1 MKAAPLAGTRVLD
14 LSTMIAAPLAAS
26 LMSDWGASVIKV
38 EQPGHGDHVRRFG
51 AQSDGQGLYWK
62 TLSRGKRS
70 LAIDLHNP
78 AGQDLVR
85 RLAST
90 HDVLIENF
98 RPGTL
103 ERWNLGPSV
112 LHEANPSLVI
122 LRMTA
127 FGQFGPYRTRAGFGT
142 LAEAMSGIAA
152 VTGFAD
158 RPPLL
163 PALPL
168 ADVLAGFLSS
178 SAVLAALLRRARDGS
193 GETIDFAIYE
203 AALKAVELQV
213 LEYDANGTLHTR
225 HGNQIEDAAPRGA
238 YRCGDGRWIALSGS
252 TQAVAERV
260 LRTIGG
266 DELVNDPRFKTNVE
280 RVENSDALDKL
291 IDDWCAQRTREVTLE
306 TFSAMGCAVGPL
318 ESIDTMLENEQ
329 VIARGSIAT
338 VDDPDLGPL
347 RMTNVYPRF
356 EETPLPV
363 PPPGD
368 ARVGEQTREILQD
381 ELGLTGAE
389 IDRLFAAGTVA

>member
-62 TLSRGKRS
+62 TLSRGKRA
-70 LAIDLHNP
+70 LAVDLHDP

-103 ERWNLGPSV
+103 ERWNLGPDI

-127 FGQFGPYRTRAGFGT
+127 YGQFGPYRTRAGFGT
-142 LAEAMSGIAA
+142 LAEAMSGIAS

-213 LEYDANGTLHTR
+213 LEYDSNGTLHTR
-225 HGNQIEDAAPRGA
+225 RGNQIEDAAPRGA

-266 DELVNDPRFKTNVE
+266 DELVNDPRFKSNVE
-280 RVENSDALDKL
+280 RVENADALDKL
-291 IDDWCAQRTREVTLE
+291 IDEWCAQRTQEDALE

-329 VIARGSIAT
+329 VVARGSIAT

-363 PPPGD
+363 PAPGH
-368 ARVGEQTREILQD
+368 ARVGGQTRAILED

>member
-26 LMSDWGASVIKV
+26 LMADWGASVIKV

-51 AQSDGQGLYWK
+51 AQSDGHGLYWK
-62 TLSRGKRS
+62 TLSRGKRTV
-70 LAIDLHNP
+70 AIDLHGP

-103 ERWNLGPSV
+103 ERWNLGPDGLHSV
-112 LHEANPSLVI
+112 NPSLVI

-127 FGQFGPYRTRAGFGT
+127 FGQEGPYRNRAGFGT

-168 ADVLAGFLSS
+168 ADVLAGFLAS
-178 SAVLAALLRRARDGS
+178 SAVLAALVRRARDGS

-203 AALKAVELQV
+203 AALKAIELQV
-213 LEYDANGTLHTR
+213 LEYDRNGTLHTR
-225 HGNQIEDAAPRGA
+225 RGNQIEDTSPRGA

-266 DELVNDPRFKTNVE
+266 DELMNDARFRTNLD
-280 RVENSDALDKL
+280 RVANADQLDAL
-291 IDDWCAQRTREVTLE
+291 INAWCEQRTREQALE
-306 TFSAMGCAVGPL
+306 TFNAMGCAVGPL

-329 VIARGSIAT
+329 ILARGSIAQ
-338 VDDPDLGPL
+338 VDDPELGPL
-347 RMTNVYPRF
+347 RMTAVYPRF
-356 EETPLPV
+356 ETTPLPV
-363 PPPGD
+363 PPPGA
-368 ARVGEQTREILQD
+368 ARVGEHSREILAD
-381 ELGLTGAE
+381 ELGLVDEE
-389 IDRLFAAGTVA
+389 IQRLFATGTVA